1 MPLDLTL
8 KQHLVPFEE
17 QTRLAQ
23 LSGKI
28 CMNCTNELTV
38 GEYEA
43 SGVCSYCYW
52 EAQDQATGICK
63 FHWTPEDLAEA
74 AEHEAAMEAV

>member
-1 MPLDLTL
+1 MSLDLTL

-52 EAQDQATGICK
+52 EAQDQATG
-63 FHWTPEDLAEA
+63 A
-74 AEHEAAMEAV
+74 